1 MLRSIRTAFIT
12 GLLILL
18 PLGVTVFIISIIL
31 DRIGNPASE
40 LFFRFIDQ
48 NIRELPAVV
57 IPLQLLSLII
67 VFLIITALGY
77 FSRIFIGQLLLK
89 FFERILTRLPLVSLV
104 YNTVKQLVDTFSQQQ
119 KAVFQEVVMI
129 EYPRKGIYA
138 IGFLTNQAKGEVQS
152 LNGENLVNVFVP
164 TTPNPTSGFLLM
176 LPRKEVIPMQM
187 SIGDG
192 MKTIISGGAVTPPF
206 NHSDN
211 GLRNTDRSSNR
222 IKTDSE
228 SNSDR
233 GSDSDSSQISPSESE

>member
-18 PLGVTVFIISIIL
+18 PLGVTVFIIGIVL
-31 DRIGNPASE
+31 DRVGNPASE
-40 LFFRFIDQ
+40 LFFNFIDQ
-48 NIRELPAVV
+48 NIRELPTVE
-57 IPLQLLSLII
+57 IPLQLLSLLI

-77 FSRIFIGQLLLK
+77 FSRIFLGQLLLK
-89 FFERILTRLPLVSLV
+89 FFERILTRLPLISQV
-104 YNTVKQLVDTFSQQQ
+104 YNTVKQLVDTFSQQK

-152 LNGENLVNVFVP
+152 LTGENLVNVFVP

-176 LPRKEVIPMQM
+176 LPKQDVIPMQM
-187 SIGDG
+187 SVGDG

-206 NHSDN
+206 EHSDN
-211 GLRNTDRSSNR
+211 GLKNTHDSSASM
-222 IKTDSE
+222 DSE
-228 SNSDR
+228 VSQ
-233 GSDSDSSQISPSESE
+233 SSQTQSE

>member
-48 NIRELPAVV
+48 NIRELPAVE

-152 LNGENLVNVFVP
+152 LTGENLVNVFVP

-176 LPRKEVIPMQM
+176 LPKKEVIPMQM

-211 GLRNTDRSSNR
+211 GLGNTDRSSNT
-222 IKTDSE
+222 IKTDSD
-228 SNSDR
+228 SNSDS
-233 GSDSDSSQISPSESE
+233 GSDSDSSQISSSESE

>member
-1 MLRSIRTAFIT
+1 MLRSVRTAFIT

-18 PLGVTVFIISIIL
+18 PLGVTVFIVNIAL
-31 DRIGNPASE
+31 DRVGNPASE
-40 LFFRFIDQ
+40 LFFNFIDQ
-48 NIRELPAVV
+48 NIRELPTVE
-57 IPLQLLSLII
+57 IPLQLLSLLI

-89 FFERILTRLPLVSLV
+89 FFERILTQLPLISQV
-104 YNTVKQLVDTFSQQQ
+104 YNTVKQLVDTFSQQK

-152 LNGENLVNVFVP
+152 LTGEHLVNVFVP

-176 LPRKEVIPMQM
+176 IPKKEVIPMQM
-187 SIGDG
+187 SVGDG

-206 NHSDN
+206 EDSKN
-211 GLRNTDRSSNR
+211 GLESSNDGSVS
-222 IKTDSE
+222 IDSTT
-228 SNSDR
+228 
-233 GSDSDSSQISPSESE
+233 GQSSQTQSE

>member
-18 PLGVTVFIISIIL
+18 PLGVTVFIIGIVL

-40 LFFRFIDQ
+40 LFFNFIDQ
-48 NIRELPAVV
+48 NIRELPTVE
-57 IPLQLLSLII
+57 IPLQLLSLLI

-77 FSRIFIGQLLLK
+77 FSRIFIGQLFFR
-89 FFERILTRLPLVSLV
+89 FFERILTRLPLISQV
-104 YNTVKQLVDTFSQQQ
+104 YNTVKQLVDTFSQQK

-152 LNGENLVNVFVP
+152 LTGENLVNVFVP

-176 LPRKEVIPMQM
+176 LPHKDVISMQM
-187 SIGDG
+187 SVADG
-192 MKTIISGGAVTPPF
+192 MKTIISGGAITPTF
-206 NHSDN
+206 NDSGNSNPGIND
-211 GLRNTDRSSNR
+211 SSNAVQ
-222 IKTDSE
+222 THE
-228 SNSDR
+228 T
-233 GSDSDSSQISPSESE
+233 QPE

>member
-18 PLGVTVFIISIIL
+18 PLGVTVFIVNIVL
-31 DRIGNPASE
+31 NRVGNPASE
-40 LFFRFIDQ
+40 LFFRFIDE
-48 NIRELPAVV
+48 NIRELPTVE
-57 IPLQLLSLII
+57 IPLQLLSLLI
-67 VFLIITALGY
+67 VVFIITALGY

-89 FFERILTRLPLVSLV
+89 FFERIFTQLPLISQV
-104 YNTVKQLVDTFSQQQ
+104 YNTVKQLVDTFSQQK

-152 LNGENLVNVFVP
+152 VTGENLVNVFVP

-176 LPRKEVIPMQM
+176 LPKQEVIPLQM
-187 SIGDG
+187 SVADG

-206 NHSDN
+206 ENSEN
-211 GLRNTDRSSNR
+211 GLEGKDDRSGS
-222 IKTDSE
+222 IDST
-228 SNSDR
+228 
-233 GSDSDSSQISPSESE
+233 GSQSSQTQSE

>member
-48 NIRELPAVV
+48 NIRELPAVE

-152 LNGENLVNVFVP
+152 LTGENLVNVFVP

-176 LPRKEVIPMQM
+176 LPKKEVIPMQM

-211 GLRNTDRSSNR
+211 GLGNTDRSSNT
-222 IKTDSE
+222 IEAD
-228 SNSDR
+228 
-233 GSDSDSSQISPSESE
+233 SDSDTSQSSPSESE

>member
-1 MLRSIRTAFIT
+1 MLRSVRTAFIT

-18 PLGVTVFIISIIL
+18 PLGVTVFIVNIAL
-31 DRIGNPASE
+31 DRVGNPASE
-40 LFFRFIDQ
+40 LFFNFIDQ
-48 NIRELPAVV
+48 NIRELPTVE
-57 IPLQLLSLII
+57 IPLQLLSLLI

-89 FFERILTRLPLVSLV
+89 FFERILTQLPLISQV
-104 YNTVKQLVDTFSQQQ
+104 YNTVKQLVDTFSQQK

-152 LNGENLVNVFVP
+152 LTGEHLVNVFVP

-176 LPRKEVIPMQM
+176 IPKKEVIPMQM
-187 SIGDG
+187 SVGDG

-206 NHSDN
+206 EDLNH
-211 GLRNTDRSSNR
+211 GLESSNDGSVS
-222 IKTDSE
+222 IDSTT
-228 SNSDR
+228 
-233 GSDSDSSQISPSESE
+233 GQSSQTQSE

>member
-48 NIRELPAVV
+48 NIRELPAVE

-152 LNGENLVNVFVP
+152 LTGENLVNVFVP

-176 LPRKEVIPMQM
+176 LPKKEVIPMQM

-211 GLRNTDRSSNR
+211 GLGNTDRSSNT
-222 IKTDSE
+222 IEADSD
-228 SNSDR
+228 S
-233 GSDSDSSQISPSESE
+233 GSDSDSSQISSSESE

>member
-18 PLGVTVFIISIIL
+18 PLGVTAFIIGIVL

-40 LFFRFIDQ
+40 LFFNFIDQ
-48 NIRELPAVV
+48 NIRELPTVE
-57 IPLQLLSLII
+57 IPLQLLSILI

-77 FSRIFIGQLLLK
+77 FSRIFIGQLFLR
-89 FFERILTRLPLVSLV
+89 FFERILTRLPLISQV
-104 YNTVKQLVDTFSQQQ
+104 YNTVKQLVDTFSQQK

-152 LNGENLVNVFVP
+152 LTGENLVNVFVP

-176 LPRKEVIPMQM
+176 LPHEDVIPMQM
-187 SIGDG
+187 SVADG
-192 MKTIISGGAVTPPF
+192 MKTIISGGAVTPTF
-206 NHSDN
+206 EDTGTNN
-211 GLRNTDRSSNR
+211 SSNAGQ
-222 IKTDSE
+222 
-228 SNSDR
+228 SNET
-233 GSDSDSSQISPSESE
+233 QPE

>member
-18 PLGVTVFIISIIL
+18 PLGVTVFIIGTVL

-40 LFFRFIDQ
+40 LFFNFIDQ
-48 NIRELPAVV
+48 RFRELPAVE
-57 IPLQLLSLII
+57 IPLQLVSLLI

-77 FSRIFIGQLLLK
+77 FSRIFIGQLFLR
-89 FFERILTRLPLVSLV
+89 FFERILTRLPLISQV
-104 YNTVKQLVDTFSQQQ
+104 YNTVKQLVDTFSQQK

-152 LNGENLVNVFVP
+152 LTGENLVNVFVP

-176 LPRKEVIPMQM
+176 LPHEDVIPMQM
-187 SIGDG
+187 SVADG
-192 MKTIISGGAVTPPF
+192 MKTIISGGAVTPTF
-206 NHSDN
+206 EDTGTNN
-211 GLRNTDRSSNR
+211 SSNAGQPNE
-222 IKTDSE
+222 TQPE
-228 SNSDR
+228 
-233 GSDSDSSQISPSESE
+233 